1 MAARDGQGNGGSL
14 VATVQG
20 EGERAGSNRVRQL
33 GFHPQAGPLGRLS
46 IWALARFGSRASS
59 IKHQA

>member
-33 GFHPQAGPLGRLS
+33 GFHPRWAAGP
-46 IWALARFGSRASS
+46 A
-59 IKHQA
+59 